1 MTSHLSHAS
10 RQPRSK
16 RSQALAI
23 AISMAL
29 SASVSAQS
37 TGADPE
43 INEIIV
49 SGDTAGFLG
58 NRQSASSFGFDKNL
72 LETPRSVSLISSDAI
87 EAFGLSAVEDLVQFV
102 PGVFTTTRFG
112 IQGSIDVRNVSADT
126 YFRGMKRVNLQGHAR
141 SVLAAMDS
149 IEVIKGPPSPLY
161 GMGKIGGYTNMTP
174 KSGRADTGAY
184 MHAASGFSQVIMGEY
199 GRQEL
204 SAGVGGP
211 LSVGDKMGGYYVY
224 GLVEESGTYSR
235 DIDVGQRM
243 FQAAISI
250 DEAVGPFRMD
260 AGINLQRSM
269 TTGGLTQRLTQD
281 LVDDGVYVRG
291 MPLVNMD
298 INNDGKIGYREMHQ
312 ASPVRGNL
320 SAANQPLI
328 QNFRWPR
335 DAQGNP
341 YPLGQFPTIG
351 GIPQSMYD
359 YLQANPE
366 ADPTGLLR
374 AQGAGGPIPNS
385 GFIPAGF
392 VMDPRTVGYDKLD
405 PRRTGAFEKELQADL
420 MVGYLDFVYDTDP
433 DFTVKYQLFYDNID
447 QFKNSEQPGGGKQDV
462 TVGETKLTATRRIT
476 DLPDWLDINTLG
488 SVNYRFT
495 EATGYRYGGDFSS
508 SRMDVMS
515 QSEPFTPNTV
525 FWHPFDNPDLAAGG
539 APWTSDYK
547 TQWTEGGVGL
557 LFDINLFEKTNLM
570 LGSRYDYSS
579 ARNTEFAGTYNPTTR
594 TSANPGAFRTA
605 DVSAKGRDDG
615 SSWSVS
621 LSHEILDGMRPYVTV
636 AESSVALDTNNNKL
650 DNATIIEGHIG
661 SAKLTE
667 FGLKASL
674 LDGLAFFSL
683 AHYEQTRTSIS
694 EEDPGSILGAEV
706 SSTLTKGIEAELRF
720 SPLENLIV
728 AVYGLNQET
737 VFIPNRGGNV
747 VVNARTLGFR
757 DVLDANG
764 NVLYP
769 AEAFLFGGRAQLALP
784 NGLKEYEVKQGNP
797 ETQYGLNATYRA
809 SPALSFTVSGNH
821 FSSTYSGRLKTVE
834 LPASTTMNAGVAY
847 DMNMWQFKLDVRNLT
862 DERYFRA
869 RSGDTLGEIF
879 VQAMPGRVW
888 VATARAD
895 F

>member
-1 MTSHLSHAS
+1 MTRQHAHASQPRLKGSHA
-10 RQPRSK
+10 
-16 RSQALAI
+16 LAV

-29 SASVSAQS
+29 SASVSAQ
-37 TGADPE
+37 TPTPE
-43 INEIIV
+43 AQIEEIVV

-72 LETPRSVSLISSDAI
+72 LETPRSVSMISSEAI

-174 KSGRADTGAY
+174 KSGRADTGGY
-184 MHAASGFSQVIMGEY
+184 MDEASGFSQVIIGDY
-199 GRQEL
+199 GRQEA

-211 LSVGDKMGGYYVY
+211 LPLESKTGGYYLY

-243 FQAAISI
+243 LQAAFSI

-260 AGINLQRSM
+260 AGINLQRST

-281 LVDDGVYVRG
+281 LVDDGVYIRG
-291 MPLVNMD
+291 TPLVNMD
-298 INNDGKIGYREMHQ
+298 INNDSRIGYLEMHK
-312 ASPVRGNL
+312 ASPVRGNV

-328 QNFRWPR
+328 QNFSWPL
-335 DAQGNP
+335 DAQGKP
-341 YPLGQFPTIG
+341 YPLGQFPTVA
-351 GIPQSMYD
+351 GIPKSMFD
-359 YLQANPE
+359 YLQANPA

-374 AQGAGGPIPNS
+374 AQGAGGPLPRS
-385 GFIPAGF
+385 GFVPAGF
-392 VMDPRTVGYDKLD
+392 AMDPRTVGYDTLD

-420 MVGYLDFVYDTDP
+420 MVGYIDFVYDTDP

-462 TVGETKLTATRRIT
+462 TVAETKLTATRRLT
-476 DLPDWLDINTLG
+476 DVPEWLDFNALA

-508 SRMDVMS
+508 SRTDVMA
-515 QSEPFTPNTV
+515 QSEPMTPNTS

-557 LFDINLFEKTNLM
+557 MFDVNVFDKTNLL
-570 LGSRYDYSS
+570 LGSRYDYST
-579 ARNTEFAGTYNPTTR
+579 ARNTELAGTYNPTTR
-594 TSANPGAFRTA
+594 TSASPGALRTT
-605 DVSAKGRDDG
+605 DETAKGRDDG

-621 LSHEILDGMRPYVTV
+621 LSHEILAGIRPYVTV
-636 AESSVALDTNNNKL
+636 AEASVALDTNNNKL

-667 FGLKASL
+667 YGLKADL

-720 SPLENLIV
+720 SPLENLVV

-737 VFIPNRGGNV
+737 VFIPNTGGNV

-757 DVLDANG
+757 DVLDASG
-764 NVLYP
+764 KVLYP

-784 NGLKEYEVKQGNP
+784 ANLEEYEVKQGNP

-809 SPALSFTVSGNH
+809 SPALSFTVSGNY

-834 LPASTTMNAGVAY
+834 LPSSTTLNAGIAY
-847 DMNMWQFKLDVRNLT
+847 DLNMWQFKLDVRNAT
-862 DERYFRA
+862 DEQYFRA

-888 VATARAD
+888 VATARVD